1 MVKVYSY
8 VVTHDY
14 GFAPNPHGG
23 YCTLACCKPRI
34 RSSAGVGDLIVGTG
48 SRQRGRGDRLVYA
61 MRVSEA
67 MSFTEYWDDPRFR
80 YKRPDMTA
88 GDCRRYGDNAY
99 RRDEDIGVWRQ
110 VESHH
115 SEGDGGNAPCG
126 IPPCGNAY
134 DDTRVDRVLIGEEF
148 IYWGGD
154 GPPVRPFAGVDI
166 RAGRGHRSR
175 FEAEVVAAVVE
186 WLDGRGEWGRCGDP
200 LDAKVP
206 CRCP

>member
-14 GFAPNPHGG
+14 GYAPNPHGG

-34 RSSAGVGDLIVGTG
+34 RRIAGIGDLIVGTG
-48 SRQRGRGDRLVYA
+48 SRQRGRGDQLVYA

-67 MSFTEYWDDPRFR
+67 MSFTEYWHDPRFR
-80 YKRPDMTA
+80 YKRPDVSA

-99 RRDEDIGVWRQ
+99 RRDEGAGVWRQ
-110 VESHH
+110 AASHH
-115 SEGDGGNAPCG
+115 DASSGCIAS
-126 IPPCGNAY
+126 CGNAY

-166 RAGRGHRSR
+166 RAGRGHRSK
-175 FEAEVVAAVVE
+175 FAPEVVAAVVE
-186 WLDGRGEWGRCGDP
+186 WLDGRGERGRLGVP
-200 LDAKVP
+200 LDAEAP
-206 CRCP
+206 CGCP

>member
-34 RSSAGVGDLIVGTG
+34 RRIAGIGDLIVGTG

-67 MSFTEYWDDPRFR
+67 MSFTEYWHDPRFR
-80 YKRPDMTA
+80 YKRPDVTA

-99 RRDEDIGVWRQ
+99 YRDEDTGVWQQ
-110 VESHH
+110 VESHD
-115 SEGDGGNAPCG
+115 SPGVGGNAPCG

-154 GPPVRPFAGVDI
+154 GLPVRPFAGVDI
-166 RAGRGHRSR
+166 CAGRGHRSR
-175 FEAEVVAAVVE
+175 FAPEVVAAVVE
-186 WLDGRGEWGRCGDP
+186 WLDGRGEWGRLGAP
-200 LDAKVP
+200 LDAEAP
-206 CRCP
+206 CWCR

>member
-14 GFAPNPHGG
+14 GFAPNPHGE

-34 RSSAGVGDLIVGTG
+34 RSSAGVGDLVIGTG
-48 SRQRGRGDRLVYA
+48 SRQRGSGDRLVYA
-61 MRVSEA
+61 MRVSET
-67 MSFTEYWDDPRFR
+67 MSFTGYWHDPRFW
-80 YKRPDMTA
+80 YKRPDTKA

-99 RRDEDIGVWRQ
+99 HRDQDAGGWQQ
-110 VESHH
+110 VASHH
-115 SEGDGGNAPCG
+115 SAGNGCMDS
-126 IPPCGNAY
+126 CGNAY

-154 GPPVRPFAGVDI
+154 GRQVPLFAGVDI
-166 RAGRGHRSR
+166 RARRGHRSG
-175 FEAEVVAAVVE
+175 FAPAVVDAVVDWMDRLGE
-186 WLDGRGEWGRCGDP
+186 RGRIGEP

-206 CRCP
+206 CRCG

>member
-34 RSSAGVGDLIVGTG
+34 RRSAGIGDLIVGTG
-48 SRQRGRGDRLVYA
+48 SGQRGRGDRLVYV

-67 MSFTEYWDDPRFR
+67 MSFTEYWHDPRFR
-80 YKRPDMTA
+80 YKRPVTTA
-88 GDCRRYGDNAY
+88 DDCRRYGDNAY
-99 RRDEDIGVWRQ
+99 RRDEGAGGWQ
-110 VESHH
+110 QAASHH
-115 SEGDGGNAPCG
+115 DASSGCIA
-126 IPPCGNAY
+126 PCGNAY

-154 GPPVRPFAGVDI
+154 GPEIRRFAGVDI
-166 RAGRGHRSR
+166 RARRGHRSR
-175 FEAEVVAAVVE
+175 FAPEVVDSVVE
-186 WLDGRGEWGRCGDP
+186 WLDNEGELGRCGEP
-200 LDAKVP
+200 LDAKAP
-206 CRCP
+206 CWCP